1 MQINMLILNKS
12 DASQWIEHI
21 QIMIPIQRPAMYK
34 PFNGMQEVKIVQHFL
49 WKLRI
54 ESNI

>member
-21 QIMIPIQRPAMYK
+21 QITIPIQRPAMYK

-49 WKLRI
+49 
-54 ESNI
+54 